1 MHETTGSGIKF
12 SESLDILQLLGMTG
26 LNNLVS
32 AGNGNQN
39 QVSLC
44 SHSEP
49 MFAFALVLSTIHE
62 NALAKAKRETTG
74 NGPIRCWEHNFNLS
88 KIISIISTTNVD
100 KLCFASGA
108 RVGTQLRETQ
118 LVKDRLTPRLK

>member
-1 MHETTGSGIKF
+1 
-12 SESLDILQLLGMTG
+12 
-26 LNNLVS
+26 
-32 AGNGNQN
+32 
-39 QVSLC
+39 
-44 SHSEP
+44 

-74 NGPIRCWEHNFNLS
+74 NGPIRCWEHNFNLL

-118 LVKDRLTPRLK
+118 LVKDRLGKELKRGEKTFASALDKEQIAAGRSRGARKTLKNSL